1 MIGTSLGQ
9 VHLGVRGLAVGKGEP
24 PDSQETLSC
33 ALQYNC
39 CVAIKQGSLM
49 AGPPFF
55 HQE

>member
-1 MIGTSLGQ
+1 MIGTSVGQ
-9 VHLGVRGLAVGKGEP
+9 VQLGVRGLAQGKTSRQIRR
-24 PDSQETLSC
+24 DFSC

-39 CVAIKQGSLM
+39 CVAKKQGPLM